1 MMNDVKALCDARAV
15 PNLVSF
21 CGAYHVPDG
30 GQVRGQV
37 GGHRDGVPPLHS
49 DSGRVA
55 CSGAGRGHS
64 GDGQGIS

>member
-30 GQVRGQV
+30 GQVRGQATMIV
-37 GGHRDGVPPLHS
+37 SPLLQCFLMGGRCGGRPP
-49 DSGRVA
+49 
-55 CSGAGRGHS
+55 
-64 GDGQGIS
+64 